1 MTLYLLDGKQS
12 TQIYLTF
19 DFIASTLILAVGI
32 VMVLQTLSLKQ
43 GIQHNAGHRTRVT
56 SIPLMLCLSVPT
68 VLITVLVLAILI
80 PKYTY
85 FAVAGFDIAIALALF
100 ITLKKMQEVIATV
113 PMLLNFEGEVY
124 ARKFVMTFGFS
135 FIVAM
140 VLNFCKSLF
149 WGYFIEL
156 ITHAPVKF
164 VSVCFITNLVAEI
177 FPILLLIVM
186 HRRNFD
192 PDES

>member
-43 GIQHNAGHRTRVT
+43 GIQHNAGHRNRVT

-68 VLITVLVLAILI
+68 VLTTVLVLAVLI

-113 PMLLNFEGEVY
+113 PML
-124 ARKFVMTFGFS
+124 
-135 FIVAM
+135 
-140 VLNFCKSLF
+140 
-149 WGYFIEL
+149 
-156 ITHAPVKF
+156 
-164 VSVCFITNLVAEI
+164 
-177 FPILLLIVM
+177 
-186 HRRNFD
+186 
-192 PDES
+192 